1 MSRNTAIRLYV
12 DTPLAVGGEISFNE
26 EQSRYLGAVMR
37 LAPGDVVLLSAG
49 DRIPADCRVLES
61 IGLRVEESALTGE
74 SQPVEKSAAP
84 LPDDGHT
91 LPPSACSK

>member
-37 LAPGDVVLLSAG
+37 LAPGDAVLLFDGMNGEFSA
-49 DRIPADCRVLES
+49 ES
-61 IGLRVEESALTGE
+61 SASAKKRGLRPLLPVPVRLRRRLTCGCCLHR
-74 SQPVEKSAAP
+74 SKRIAP
-84 LPDDGHT
+84 I
-91 LPPSACSK
+91 SS